1 MNMTEV
7 VELCRELHVKGVPGP
22 YGVSFSWYFD
32 AGCFPRASTTVH
44 YRIENGSGIA
54 GRGNAWNVYEL
65 PGGPT
70 LGPKVTTKRELRAQI
85 LAAIAEGARPA
96 DRDGF
101 ETYARWHTYGMTGSV
116 QWFQRRQQRRPRR
129 APLRRRTVRS

>member
-22 YGVSFSWYFD
+22 YGVSFSWFFD
-32 AGCFPRASTTVH
+32 HGCLHKNGKFH
-44 YRIENGSGIA
+44 FRIENGSGIA

-65 PGGPT
+65 PAGPT
-70 LGPKVTTKRELRAQI
+70 LGPKVTTKRELRPQI

-96 DRDGF
+96 DRDGY

-116 QWFQRRQQRRPRR
+116 QWFQRRQRRPRL
-129 APLRRRTVRS
+129 APLRRRTARS